1 MGRKGLA
8 LVLALAA
15 AGGTATYVA
24 QDDTQPVADFR
35 DVPATRAEAEKESRL
50 VADEDRR
57 LNQVRAITADAP
69 KGSSGK
75 PFRLA
80 TGAGYTLVLTQR
92 SLPYTVADLLK
103 LAPQTFVRQPG
114 DGSYLLSENIFVT
127 PGATLSL
134 YNPGGLT
141 IKMASSPA
149 GFVSIVS
156 FGGDLRLTGAGNTTV
171 KVLSWD
177 ARAAKTDLDPRDGR
191 AYIRAVGGKFTM
203 DYTEISNLGY
213 WSGRT
218 GGLGLTGT
226 DRPNTGATQA
236 EERQKAQTAGEN
248 SKNKKK
254 IREKIREKA
263 KQDRQQQN
271 ANNKGDGD
279 VSILP
284 PGEIT
289 TPGEGDTWNVPDK
302 SFVTVQITR
311 SKIVGNAFG
320 IFVSGANG
328 VAISDTSVENS
339 LLDGISLHR
348 FTYNGRIERIIS
360 KNNRGDGVALARA
373 SHDIRITASTAESN
387 GGNGFSLNGQPLAEG
402 ASAAG
407 ESIEPYGNNTVE
419 NSVARDNVRYGIEV
433 LGGINI
439 AVQNNEVTGG
449 DMGVVVR
456 QDADKVNVVGNQI
469 KSPKRQGISIRD
481 GVQDSVV
488 TGNVIDDP
496 VTGVYVRDAGAT
508 VRGNTIQGAKLHG
521 VTLVGEMK
529 GSAVTYNVVTGAGP
543 SAVDRARS
551 HGDSSVAHNQTFGW
565 HDTSS
570 LWVQIKRVARPLTL
584 LWLLIIFML
593 ATSALQ
599 ARRRRKF
606 GVKRGLNPYEK
617 QVLMEER
624 PVRELTRRIEREKVE
639 IFANDALPNDE
650 DAFDDERVSQ

>member
-1 MGRKGLA
+1 MARKALA
-8 LVLALAA
+8 LVVALVA
-15 AGGTATYVA
+15 AGGAVTYVA
-24 QDDTQPVADFR
+24 QDDAEKAADIRDLPV
-35 DVPATRAEAEKESRL
+35 TRVEAEKESVL

-69 KGSSGK
+69 KGNSGK

-92 SLPYTVADLLK
+92 ALPYTVSDLLK
-103 LAPQTFVRQPG
+103 LAPQTFVRQTG
-114 DGSYLLSENIFVT
+114 DGSYLLSENLFVT

-141 IKMASSPA
+141 VKMASSPT

-156 FGGDLRLTGAGNTTV
+156 FGGDLRLTGAGNATV
-171 KVLSWD
+171 KLLSWD
-177 ARAAKTDLDPRDGR
+177 ARAGKTDLDPRDGR

-203 DYTEISNLGY
+203 DYSEISNLGY

-236 EERQKAQTAGEN
+236 EQQEKAQTAGEN

-254 IREKIREKA
+254 IREKIREQA
-263 KQDRQQQN
+263 RQERQQQN
-271 ANNKGDGD
+271 DKGDGD

-284 PGEIT
+284 PGDIA
-289 TPGEGDTWNVPDK
+289 TPGQGDTWTVPDK

-311 SKIVGNAFG
+311 SRIVGNAFG

-328 VAISDTSVENS
+328 VAISDTSVEDS

-348 FTYNGRIERIIS
+348 FTYNGRIERTIS
-360 KNNRGDGVALARA
+360 KNNRGDGVSLARA
-373 SHDIRITASTAESN
+373 SHDILITASTAEGN
-387 GGNGFSLNGQPLAEG
+387 GGNGFSLNGQALADG

-407 ESIEPYGNNTVE
+407 ESIEPYGNNTIQ
-419 NSVARDNVRYGIEV
+419 NSVARDNVRYGVEV

-439 AVQNNEVTGG
+439 AVQNNEITGG

-456 QDADKVNVVGNQI
+456 QHADKVTVVGNQV
-469 KSPKRQGISIRD
+469 KKPRRQGVSIRD
-481 GVQDSVV
+481 GVRDSVV

-496 VTGVYVRDAGAT
+496 VTGVYVRDAGAE

-521 VTLVGEMK
+521 VSLVGGVA
-529 GSAVTYNVVTGAGP
+529 GSVVTYNVVTGAGP

-551 HGDSSVAHNQTFGW
+551 HGDTSVDHNQTFGW

-570 LWVQIKRVARPLTL
+570 LWVQIKRIARPLTL

-606 GVKRGLNPYEK
+606 GVKRGLNPYDK

-624 PVRELTRRIEREKVE
+624 PVR
-639 IFANDALPNDE
+639 
-650 DAFDDERVSQ
+650 